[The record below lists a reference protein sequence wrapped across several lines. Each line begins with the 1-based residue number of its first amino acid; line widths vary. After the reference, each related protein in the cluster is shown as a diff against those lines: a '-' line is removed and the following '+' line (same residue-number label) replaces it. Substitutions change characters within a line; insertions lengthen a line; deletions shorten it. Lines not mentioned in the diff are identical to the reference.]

1 MLTSCKPMRSEYRWE
16 APIRG
21 FEKPSRNPSRS
32 ERHRGTAIWRHSPVL
47 PGAKRRIERELKDAE
62 LQFFLC
68 AVMTLFFVVS
78 EKLMLVVQMELVL
91 YLLEKSKEKC
101 TSRHPASTGSPRVIR
116 ARSALK
122 ALVNIS
128 PPRASYRATAI
139 TRRGL
144 EQAGGDSFCRE
155 RAAHST
161 RALIWLATAAAPK
174 RLVKPLSRVPLD
186 RPRRR
191 QFVRRGAE
199 ALPPTATSSVATDGD
214 SGARM

>member
-128 PPRASYRATAI
+128 PPRAMYVSARMYPSLTRGAAVRSTQRLRICVTSDLYERITCVGYRKGNGSI
-139 TRRGL
+139 FIRG
-144 EQAGGDSFCRE
+144 
-155 RAAHST
+155 
-161 RALIWLATAAAPK
+161 
-174 RLVKPLSRVPLD
+174 RVALD
-186 RPRRR
+186 RLARARAPS
-191 QFVRRGAE
+191 
-199 ALPPTATSSVATDGD
+199 LDGP
-214 SGARM
+214 